1 MQTILSIQETGHEN
15 ALFGMSL
22 SFYDQQTHGD
32 PLQWFD
38 QDKQQR
44 ARARAKLLAHQ
55 SGGHNKF
62 LESINVQLL
71 VKGTRAFWQELDTYR
86 VGITKQS
93 ASTMHV
99 LMKREQTRDDFTPL
113 TDQRQ
118 IDVLNE
124 YIRNKASIDTIKANL
139 PEGYLQLREISTNYM
154 TLKNIYW
161 QRKGHK
167 YKFMDN
173 FANELLSK
181 LEHPYYISKDYSDL

>member
-1 MQTILSIQETGHEN
+1 MQAILSIQESGHEN

-22 SFYDQQTHGD
+22 SFYDRQTHGD
-32 PLQWFD
+32 PIQWFD
-38 QDKQQR
+38 QNKEVR

-62 LESINVQLL
+62 LESINVQML

-99 LMKREQTRDDFTPL
+99 LMKREQTRDDFHPL

-124 YIRNKASIDTIKANL
+124 LIRNKASIDAIKANL
-139 PEGYLQLREISTNYM
+139 PEGYFQLREISTNYM
-154 TLKNIYW
+154 TLKNIYL

-173 FANELLSK
+173 FANELFSK
-181 LEHPYYISKDYSDL
+181 LEHPYYICKEQL

>member
-1 MQTILSIQETGHEN
+1 MQAILSIQETGHEN

-22 SFYDQQTHGD
+22 SFYDRQAHGD
-32 PLQWFD
+32 PHQWFS
-38 QDKQQR
+38 QDKLNR
-44 ARARAKLLAHQ
+44 AKARAKLLAHQ

-62 LESINVQLL
+62 LESINVQML
-71 VKGTRAFWQELDTYR
+71 VKGTRAFWQEMDTYR

-99 LMKREQTRDDFTPL
+99 LTKREQTKDDFSPN

-124 YIRNKASIDTIKANL
+124 YIRNKASIDTIKENL
-139 PEGYLQLREISTNYM
+139 PEGYLQIREISTNYM

-161 QRKGHK
+161 QRRGHK
-167 YKFMDN
+167 YGFMRN

-181 LEHPYYISKDYSDL
+181 LEHPYYIIKDSK